1 MTIFAQV
8 YLDEDV
14 DILVARLLLAK
25 GLDATTAKEQEMLGK
40 SDAEQLKFASYLKR
54 CILTHNRLDFEQ
66 LHTHYLNK
74 NWSHSGIIIVKRR
87 NAYEITERI
96 VILFDT
102 LMADEISNQLL
113 YI

>member
-14 DILVARLLLAK
+14 DILVASLLLAK
-25 GLDATTAKEQEMLGK
+25 GLDATTAREQKMLGK
-40 SDAEQLKFASYLKR
+40 SDAEQLTFATSLQR
-54 CILTHNRLDFEQ
+54 CILTHNRLDFER
-66 LHTHYLNK
+66 LHTHYFNN

-87 NAYEITERI
+87 NAYEMTERI

-102 LMADEISNQLL
+102 LMADEIRNQLL
-113 YI
+113 YL

>member
-1 MTIFAQV
+1 MTIFAQL

-14 DILVARLLLAK
+14 DILIARLLLAK
-25 GLDATTAKEQEMLGK
+25 GLDVTTAREQKMLSK
-40 SDAEQLKFASYLKR
+40 PDVEQLNFAVSLQR

-66 LHTHYLNK
+66 LHTHYFNN

-87 NAYEITERI
+87 NAYEITERV

-102 LMADEISNQLL
+102 LMADEIRNQLL
-113 YI
+113 YL

>member
-14 DILVARLLLAK
+14 DLLVARLLLAK
-25 GLDATTAKEQEMLGK
+25 GINATTANEQEMLGK
-40 SDAEQLKFASYLKR
+40 SDAEQLNLATYLQR

-66 LHTHYLNK
+66 LHTHYFNN

-87 NAYEITERI
+87 NAYDMTERI
-96 VILFDT
+96 VILLDT
-102 LMADEISNQLL
+102 LMADEIRNQLL
-113 YI
+113 YL